1 MSQQKTSK
9 SVKIAI
15 IIMIVFLGAVITSY
29 IVTQYENTKLNST
42 TTIPIQIQNKTQVS
56 SSCPPDQML
65 FEGQCYVTIQ
75 PIGYGVDSLRCPD
88 GYFMKGLGIAGQD
101 ANCLLFSGQPLLSNS
116 TNGYTPLQ
124 VIQHFDQLYDQHIVL
139 TGDLMWHGTI
149 GKFDCQDS
157 NSTVTDLKNNLVL
170 NSYTSS
176 IFDTNTP
183 SFEIET
189 VTEDHQKIIL
199 ASPYAA
205 FPTGGSTGFTF
216 NKMATIHGMLQNT
229 TITICGISLARPI
242 FLVDP
247 SDLGQF
253 DH

>member
-9 SVKIAI
+9 PIKIAI
-15 IIMIVFLGAVITSY
+15 IIAIVFLGSILASY
-29 IVTQYENTKLNST
+29 IIKQYENTHLKGT
-42 TTIPIQIQNKTQVS
+42 TTIPIHITNETQT
-56 SSCPPDQML
+56 SSCPQDQVL
-65 FEGQCYVTIQ
+65 LEGQCYVTIK
-75 PIGYGVDSLRCPD
+75 PIGYGIDSLRCPD
-88 GYFMKGLGIAGQD
+88 GYFMKGLGIVGRD
-101 ANCLLFSGQPLLSNS
+101 TNCLLFSGQPLLVNS
-116 TNGYTPLQ
+116 TNSYTPLQ
-124 VIQHFDQLYDQHIVL
+124 AMQHFDQLYNQHIAL

-149 GKFDCQDS
+149 GKFDCKNS

-176 IFDTNTP
+176 IFDPIVP

-189 VTEDHQKIIL
+189 VTQDHQKITL
-199 ASPYAA
+199 SSPYTA

-216 NKMATIHGMLQNT
+216 NKMVTIHGKLQNT
-229 TITICGISLARPI
+229 TITICGTSLIRPI

-247 SDLGQF
+247 SDLSQF